1 MSNVNKRT
9 ATPVTKPKAML
20 RELFRLVTYAS
31 KLKHQTYFIYLLI
44 LKILS

>member
-20 RELFRLVTYAS
+20 RELFRLVTYDSRAARS
-31 KLKHQTYFIYLLI
+31 
-44 LKILS
+44 